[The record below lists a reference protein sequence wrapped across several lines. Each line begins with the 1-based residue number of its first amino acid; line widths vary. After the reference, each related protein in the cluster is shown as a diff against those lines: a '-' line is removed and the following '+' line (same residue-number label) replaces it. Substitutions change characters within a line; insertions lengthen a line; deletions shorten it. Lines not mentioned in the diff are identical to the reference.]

1 MLRLLN
7 FLKDY
12 KIIIN
17 SFVCL
22 LSIINLK
29 LDNIYINFIII
40 ILEFICNLV

>member
-22 LSIINLK
+22 LSIINLQ
-29 LDNIYINFIII
+29 LDNIYIDFIVIA
-40 ILEFICNLV
+40 LEFICNLI